1 MGVKMGWAFD
11 CAGNEWA
18 ADSYH
23 KGLGASPLKCKFCPA
38 SVTHN
43 PSHSRDLDEKSILVP
58 AYFKLLP
65 GERHSPDCRF
75 AVQEEVTKIVRE
87 SKDLFESIRD
97 GEYRL
102 RLAMIRDALIEMS
115 SKPLQKKETQKQ
127 EQEKDHIRTTYVKAQ
142 GKLPGYINSAK
153 RVLKLRALCDED
165 SEIAKHLELV
175 FEGNTVI
182 HWPQFYFEVTR
193 HLEAFNTVIRNTVQH
208 PLALHGYVGSKR
220 IGVGKNG
227 QSVLNLQKDRYRQD
241 PENSENG
248 IGVEVSVWAKDA
260 TWFSEIDKG
269 DEIVVLGLWNAT
281 AKTSE
286 PAKKTGRYKT
296 FTTNRLSVSLA
307 LMAQVA
313 KVTVRS

>member
-1 MGVKMGWAFD
+1 MGVALDSTGH
-11 CAGNEWA
+11 EWSA
-18 ADSYH
+18 ASYH
-23 KGLGASPLKCKFCPA
+23 KGLGKPPLKCKFCPA

-65 GERHSPDCRF
+65 GERHSPNCTF

-102 RLAMIRDALIEMS
+102 RLAMIKEALIEMS
-115 SKPLQKKETQKQ
+115 SKRLQNESQKQ
-127 EQEKDHIRTTYVKAQ
+127 GQEKDRVRTTYIKAT

-153 RVLKLRALCDED
+153 RVLKLRALCDDD

-182 HWPQFYFEVTR
+182 HWPQFYFEATR
-193 HLEAFNTVIRNTVQH
+193 HLEAFNNIIRNTVQY
-208 PLALHGYVGSKR
+208 PIALHGYVSSKR
-220 IGVGKNG
+220 IDVGKNG
-227 QSVLNLQKDRYRQD
+227 DSVLNLQKDRYQQD

-260 TWFSEIDKG
+260 TWFSGINEG
-269 DEIVVLGLWNAT
+269 DEILTLGLWNAT
-281 AKTSE
+281 AKMPET
-286 PAKKTGRYKT
+286 AKKSGRYKT
-296 FTTNRLSVSLA
+296 FTTNKLNISLV

-313 KVTVRS
+313 RIPTR

>member
-115 SKPLQKKETQKQ
+115 STPLQKKEPQKH
-127 EQEKDHIRTTYVKAQ
+127 EQEKEHIRTT
-142 GKLPGYINSAK
+142 
-153 RVLKLRALCDED
+153 
-165 SEIAKHLELV
+165 
-175 FEGNTVI
+175 
-182 HWPQFYFEVTR
+182 
-193 HLEAFNTVIRNTVQH
+193 
-208 PLALHGYVGSKR
+208 
-220 IGVGKNG
+220 
-227 QSVLNLQKDRYRQD
+227 
-241 PENSENG
+241 
-248 IGVEVSVWAKDA
+248 
-260 TWFSEIDKG
+260 
-269 DEIVVLGLWNAT
+269 
-281 AKTSE
+281 
-286 PAKKTGRYKT
+286 
-296 FTTNRLSVSLA
+296 
-307 LMAQVA
+307 
-313 KVTVRS
+313 

>member
-11 CAGNEWA
+11 STGYEWA
-18 ADSYH
+18 ADLYH
-23 KGLGASPLKCKFCPA
+23 KGLGTPPLRCKFCPA
-38 SVTHN
+38 AVTHN
-43 PSHSRDLDEKSILVP
+43 PFHSRDLDEKSILVP
-58 AYFKLLP
+58 AYFKLLS
-65 GERHSPDCRF
+65 GERHSPGCTF

-102 RLAMIRDALIEMS
+102 RLAMIKDALVEMS
-115 SKPLQKKETQKQ
+115 SKPPQKNGGQNEA
-127 EQEKDHIRTTYVKAQ
+127 QEKDRVRTTYVKAS

-153 RVLKLRALCDED
+153 RVLKLRALCDDD

-182 HWPQFYFEVTR
+182 HWPQFYFEATR
-193 HLEAFNTVIRNTVQH
+193 HLEAFNTIVRNTVQH
-208 PLALHGYVGSKR
+208 PIALHGYVGSKR

-227 QSVLNLQKDRYRQD
+227 QSVLNLQKDRYQQD
-241 PENSENG
+241 PQNSENG

-260 TWFSEIDKG
+260 TWYSGIDEG

-281 AKTSE
+281 KKTPE
-286 PAKKTGRYKT
+286 PAKKKWT
-296 FTTNRLSVSLA
+296 L
-307 LMAQVA
+307 
-313 KVTVRS
+313 

>member
-11 CAGNEWA
+11 STSHEWA

-23 KGLGASPLKCKFCPA
+23 KGLGNPPLKCKFCPA
-38 SVTHN
+38 AVTHN

-65 GERHSPDCRF
+65 GERHSSDCRF
-75 AVQEEVTKIVRE
+75 AVQEEVMKIVRE

-102 RLAMIRDALIEMS
+102 RLAMIKDALIEIS
-115 SKPLQKKETQKQ
+115 SKPRPKTEIQKH
-127 EQEKDHIRTTYVKAQ
+127 EQEKEKVRTNYVKAV

-153 RVLKLRALCDED
+153 RVLKLRALCDDD

-182 HWPQFYFEVTR
+182 HWNQFYFEVTR

-208 PLALHGYVGSKR
+208 PIALQGYVASKR

-227 QSVLNLQKDRYRQD
+227 QSVLNLQKDRYQQD
-241 PENSENG
+241 LENPENG
-248 IGVEVSVWAKDA
+248 IGVEVSIWTTDA
-260 TWFSEIDKG
+260 TWFSEFEKG
-269 DEIVVLGLWNAT
+269 DEIVVLGLWSA
-281 AKTSE
+281 ALRPPE
-286 PAKKTGRYKT
+286 AAKKICRYKR
-296 FTTNRLSVSLA
+296 FKTNKLSVNLV
-307 LMAQVA
+307 LMAQVV
-313 KVTVRS
+313 KVPS